1 MPGSLVSKKRLLCE
15 GWLDEGCE
23 PGDGLVM
30 FPTTGYVEQGKKVWV
45 AFGEH
50 KLDESSGQAVVE
62 RFEDLDLEERRVGDE
77 VLRLPKGG
85 RWFVE
90 GPFQRSDVEN
100 ANRRKY
106 PRGIWERLIADDA
119 SYVQKSIKER
129 AMVGHLEH
137 PGDGRTDGSK
147 GAILVTKATLEKD
160 GTVMGQA
167 EILDTPMGLILQ
179 EYTKK
184 RVRWGVSS
192 RGNGSVKDD
201 GTVDTDNYVL
211 ETWDAVMKPSVPGAY
226 PKPKVSE
233 GVVESLTEVEIGDT
247 VVVKQAKNVPPNS
260 TTGAFIGKRGRV
272 IDMEKDGPTKM
283 WRVRFD
289 DPVKVPGVGDVEDD
303 LFSGAFL
310 RKLREDALAEDSGD
324 VPLYF
329 NAYDVVR
336 RKGKQVAGKQSW
348 LSNDVASSLE
358 THLSAA
364 LDALRARVH
373 KMVRSETLKRVR
385 DDKTLVDALANIG
398 FELAESIDEA
408 KTDAATAYKE
418 NRDELAAGLA
428 DFQRKLKKHAA
439 DFAASGS
446 RNYGYVGDVGHWN
459 EVVRTELLGAEES
472 EHEHPSDA
480 SVTEGLEGDAKEY
493 GLAVSALVETDLD
506 NLEAGARAK
515 LHRQLLDAMGRG
527 SALADVGHLSDQA
540 YRQLQGW
547 LTSKLSESMG
557 ADVADIGDAID
568 EAIRQAT
575 VDETADRRDGFA
587 RVTTSLKN
595 RLRDALTEAQS
606 YRERL
611 EAAESRATAADGQF
625 RVAVEQLAEAEA
637 KAADL
642 GRRLS
647 LAEGLLATRP
657 AAEPSGAVV
666 SAVEEAV
673 RAVPALDEFRSLLER
688 SGSSDEVQRLAEALL
703 PRVVEVREI
712 PDVPRPTGLVAGR
725 PTLPHGR
732 VKSADAP
739 SRVSEST
746 SAPRGAQVAAGAM
759 RLMETKQ

>member
-1 MPGSLVSKKRLLCE
+1 MAGSLASKRRLLCE

-30 FPTTGYVEQGKKVWV
+30 YPTTGYVEQGKKVWI

-62 RFEDLDLEERRVGDE
+62 RFEDLELEERRVGDE

-106 PRGIWERLIADDA
+106 PRGIWERLIADDK

-129 AMVGHLEH
+129 AMIGHLEH
-137 PGDGRTDGSK
+137 PSDGRTDGAK

-184 RVRWGVSS
+184 SVRWGVSS

-201 GTVDTDNYVL
+201 GTVDEDNYVL

-233 GVVESLTEVEIGDT
+233 GTATESLDEMLRVGDRVQIPAHSDHWMRGDRYGEVVKVSGNVAHVKLDKSEKTVKFSLDDLRFAESVAEVAIGDT
-247 VVVKQAKNVPPNS
+247 VVVKLPKGMTPGTVHS
-260 TTGAFIGKRGRV
+260 VTGAFVGKRGRV
-272 IDMEKDGPTKM
+272 IDMEKDGSTKM
-283 WRVRFD
+283 WRVEFD
-289 DPVKVPGVGDVEDD
+289 EPVKVPEVGNVEDD
-303 LFSGAFL
+303 LFHSTWL

-324 VPLYF
+324 VPMYF
-329 NAYDVVR
+329 NAYDVVKR
-336 RKGKQVAGKQSW
+336 TGKQVPGKQTF
-348 LSNDVASSLE
+348 LSSDVA
-358 THLSAA
+358 
-364 LDALRARVH
+364 DALEIHLAAAIGT
-373 KMVRSETLKRVR
+373 VRSKIDEMVKAATLKRVR
-385 DDKTLVDALANIG
+385 ADKTLVMALQSLG
-398 FELAESIDEA
+398 FELVES
-408 KTDAATAYKE
+408 
-418 NRDELAAGLA
+418 N
-428 DFQRKLKKHAA
+428 
-439 DFAASGS
+439 
-446 RNYGYVGDVGHWN
+446 
-459 EVVRTELLGAEES
+459 
-472 EHEHPSDA
+472 EHPAGTTVS
-480 SVTEGLEGDAKEY
+480 EGLKGDAKEY

-506 NLEAGARAK
+506 TLEPSARAT

-527 SALADVGHLSDQA
+527 SALADAGHLSDQA

-557 ADVADIGDAID
+557 ADVAGLGDAVD
-568 EAIRQAT
+568 EAIRQAQT
-575 VDETADRRDGFA
+575 DEHADRRDGFE

-625 RVAVEQLAEAEA
+625 RVAVEQLAEAEV
-637 KAADL
+637 KIADIS
-642 GRRLS
+642 RRLS

-657 AAEPSGAVV
+657 VSEPSGAVV
-666 SAVEEAV
+666 SAVDEAV
-673 RAVPALDEFRSLLER
+673 RAVPALGEFRSLLER
-688 SGSSDEVQRLAEALL
+688 SGSSVEVHRLAEALL

-712 PDVPRPTGLVAGR
+712 PEPPRPTGLVAGR
-725 PTLPHGR
+725 PTLPRGR
-732 VKSADAP
+732 VQSVDAP
-739 SRVSEST
+739 PRVSEST